1 MDGEEMYSPEYE
13 EDMSDAELD
22 AIVAAAEDRL
32 LTAIHD
38 SLDLDAGL
46 AKITPSSKEPI
57 VLARPPSPGFHPPMM
72 TSWWRMFLTL
82 IQSRRPPGW

>member
-38 SLDLDAGL
+38 SLDLDAGGSQDHRR
-46 AKITPSSKEPI
+46 SSS
-57 VLARPPSPGFHPPMM
+57 A
-72 TSWWRMFLTL
+72 
-82 IQSRRPPGW
+82 